1 MGLKECNEITLKIK
15 CELDEFYKILE
26 EKGFE
31 IMDKFSMNDTYF
43 VPKELEL
50 SQINTRKILS
60 KAVLV
65 RDVTG
70 KMSNRRTKLITFKI
84 KNFDEHGNILNQEA
98 VNCNI
103 LEIDD
108 AKKLLR
114 AIGYK
119 EIMNIKEND
128 IVYEKDGFQL
138 AVKDI
143 QNGDNLIEIETE
155 EKKELCTIEKLIQKV
170 NEIGL
175 PVYTDNY
182 FVKKAET
189 ELNKILSRSGNEE
202 REKCC
207 GCIVIKENNVLLIK
221 QNEGHWGFP
230 KGHVEENETE
240 IETATREVKEE
251 TNLDVEVDSN
261 KRYTTEYV
269 TNAGK
274 LKQVVFFIAKCIGGE
289 IKAQECEVSEI
300 RWVKFEEAIKL
311 ITYDNTRALFERA
324 IDEEKLV

>member
-300 RWVKFEEAIKL
+300 RWVGFEKAIKL
-311 ITYDNTRALFERA
+311 ITYDNTRALFEKV
-324 IDEEKLV
+324 IDEERLV